1 MNKPIISIN
10 NLHISY
16 NENVILKNI
25 NLNINKGDFIYF
37 IGETGS
43 GKSSLL
49 KSLYK
54 GVDISEGTISV
65 GEFNLN
71 TIKKNKI
78 AYLRRELGI
87 IFQDFQLLSDRNIYK
102 NLDFVLRSTGWKDK
116 HKIKNR
122 III

>member
-49 KSLYK
+49 KSLLVGTKLTGDVYK
-54 GVDISEGTISV
+54 TGSLINKLVELFFISPPI
-65 GEFNLN
+65 NLFIP
-71 TIKKNKI
+71 TQI
-78 AYLRRELGI
+78 
-87 IFQDFQLLSDRNIYK
+87 
-102 NLDFVLRSTGWKDK
+102 
-116 HKIKNR
+116 KIKTGMPVQLNLFFL
-122 III
+122 IGGGVFDLSSSP